1 MSIVDGL
8 ATNFLFIKLE
18 SMTRVF
24 VEKITGTRE
33 TTLDDINESI
43 IRLTELEHKQLE
55 TSSTLENADRHIS
68 IALFKDHATVLNHLC
83 YKFIT
88 IVIPQATVVVIRTSG
103 LPDFTLTVQPNYYT
117 LPFQDGDSIFLDT
130 TATQTT
136 VPCKIIL
143 SETAYGL
150 VI

>member
-1 MSIVDGL
+1 MSVVDGI
-8 ATNFLFIKLE
+8 ASNFLFVKIE
-18 SMTRVF
+18 SMGSMF
-24 VEKITGTRE
+24 LEKITGKRE
-33 TTLDDINESI
+33 TSLDDINESI

-68 IALFKDHATVLNHLC
+68 IALFKDHATVINHLC

-103 LPDFTLTVQPNYYT
+103 LPDFTLPVQPNYYT
-117 LPFQDGDSIFLDT
+117 LPFQDGDSLFLDP
-130 TATQTT
+130 TATQSTL
-136 VPCKIIL
+136 PCKIIL

>member
-1 MSIVDGL
+1 MSVVDGI
-8 ATNFLFIKLE
+8 ASNFLFVKIE
-18 SMTRVF
+18 SMGSMF
-24 VEKITGTRE
+24 LEKITGKRE
-33 TTLDDINESI
+33 TSLDDINESI

-103 LPDFTLTVQPNYYT
+103 LPDFTLPVQPNYYT
-117 LPFQDGDSIFLDT
+117 LPFQDGDSLFLDP
-130 TATQTT
+130 TATQSTL
-136 VPCKIIL
+136 PCKIIL

>member
-1 MSIVDGL
+1 MSVVDGI
-8 ATNFLFIKLE
+8 ASNFLFGKIE
-18 SMTRVF
+18 SMGSMF
-24 VEKITGTRE
+24 LEKITGTRE

-43 IRLTELEHKQLE
+43 IRLTELTHKQLE

-68 IALFKDHATVLNHLC
+68 IGLFKDHATVLNHLC

-103 LPDFTLTVQPNYYT
+103 LPDFTLPVQPNYYT
-117 LPFQDGDSIFLDT
+117 LPFQDGDSLFLDP
-130 TATQTT
+130 TATQSTL
-136 VPCKIIL
+136 PCKIIL